1 MKGNLRI
8 TRKYTGYIAVF
19 IASLAG
25 VFHLSCS
32 NTDRTGSGDAGP
44 ETLRL
49 YIGSYAD
56 SADAGIYLYEFDFRD
71 YNFRKIQE
79 LRGHR
84 NPSFL
89 ALHPGGDFLYAVNEI
104 DGFNG
109 ENWGSVTAFSVEA
122 GTGSLTFINSQPSLG
137 AHPCHISVL
146 PDGNHVAV
154 ANYSGGSVV
163 LLPVAGNGALEKPTG
178 FAQHEGSG
186 PDSRRQRSAHAHS
199 VYPFGDGSAIIA
211 ADLGIDR
218 VMIYQTDSSG
228 SMEPASPTPHV
239 SMEPGAGPRHIA
251 IHPGGK
257 WIYVINELN
266 STITRIDIDENSG
279 SFSVMESASTL
290 PEKFEDENYCAD
302 IRIHPGGR
310 FLYASNRGHNSI
322 AVFELAPDG
331 VPVLVTHE
339 PTGGDWPRNFNID
352 PSGNLLMA
360 ANQRSGNI
368 TVFEI
373 DRETGLL
380 EKTDSEL
387 RINQPVCIEFAPF

>member
-1 MKGNLRI
+1 MKGNHLI
-8 TRKYTGYIAVF
+8 NGKYIGSIVMLIALF
-19 IASLAG
+19 AG
-25 VFHLSCS
+25 IFHSCS
-32 NTDRTGSGDAGP
+32 NTGAGDAGP

-56 SADAGIYLYEFDFRD
+56 SADAGIYLYEFSIPDRE
-71 YNFRKIQE
+71 FRKIQE
-79 LRGHR
+79 IRGHR

-89 ALHPGGDFLYAVNEI
+89 ALHPEGDFLYAVNEI
-104 DGFNG
+104 AGFKG
-109 ENWGSVTAFSVEA
+109 ENSGSVTAFSVEA
-122 GTGSLTFINSQPSLG
+122 GTGRLTFINSQPSLG

-154 ANYSGGSVV
+154 ANYSGGSVA
-163 LLPVAGNGALEKPTG
+163 LLPVAGNGALEKPSG

-211 ADLGIDR
+211 ADLGTDM
-218 VMIYQTDSSG
+218 VMIYRSG
-228 SMEPASPTPHV
+228 DTGSLDPAYPNPSV
-239 SMEPGAGPRHIA
+239 SMKPGSGPRHIA
-251 IHPGGK
+251 IHPAGR

-266 STITRIDIDENSG
+266 STITRIDFDENSG
-279 SFSVMESASTL
+279 SFSVMESVSTL

-331 VPVLVTHE
+331 APVLVSHE
-339 PTGGDWPRNFNID
+339 PSGGDWPRNFNID
-352 PSGNLLMA
+352 PSGSLLMA

-368 TVFEI
+368 AVFEI
-373 DRETGLL
+373 DRDTGLL
-380 EKTDSEL
+380 EKTDAEL
-387 RINQPVCIEFAPF
+387 RIDQPVCVEFARF